1 MDKALYD
8 WLDEME
14 NKEYST
20 YDYIKKLIK
29 KEKENNMKIKIDVG
43 KYNTNCDCCK
53 VIIGGAE
60 YTIINEKDT
69 QLFICQ
75 DCLTMEGK

>member
-1 MDKALYD
+1 MNKALYD

-29 KEKENNMKIKIDVG
+29 EEKEKEWTHK
-43 KYNTNCDCCK
+43 T
-53 VIIGGAE
+53 
-60 YTIINEKDT
+60 
-69 QLFICQ
+69 
-75 DCLTMEGK
+75 